1 MNQVRLVLA
10 LLVVSG
16 ALSSNAQQFDGD
28 RQDGVSGGI
37 CQAGHHCPPGGPG
50 GGGGGS
56 NVDPSPYDPRP
67 GRPDRPDHHP
77 VPGPQRPDR
86 PDRPDHPG
94 FPDHHPVP
102 GPQRPD
108 RPDYPNNPGLPDYPN
123 QPGYPND
130 SNQPYPNQP
139 NNPNYPNQPNYPNY
153 PSSDRREIYVSRRV
167 QNEQMD
173 LMQLAG
179 LNSYND
185 RGTTIESVEVIAQPG
200 AVKSALALN
209 VDGYI
214 VASQN
219 YPSSDNMLY
228 PNRQLVIG
236 QNFNQMSLGVRG
248 VLYID
253 RIIVNLR
260 SNGYYPQPQP
270 QPQPPYGDL
279 TAPGYVNQ
287 TFYSNVTL
295 DVIRI
300 TNLQQYRGYHVT
312 AVTVRGRGDSN
323 GSARVVINGVV
334 AGRVD
339 LTYGGTT
346 VNMPI
351 NTVVGQNLQ
360 SLNLQVVPTTT
371 IDSVEVVLSRY

>member
-1 MNQVRLVLA
+1 
-10 LLVVSG
+10 
-16 ALSSNAQQFDGD
+16 
-28 RQDGVSGGI
+28 
-37 CQAGHHCPPGGPG
+37 
-50 GGGGGS
+50 
-56 NVDPSPYDPRP
+56 
-67 GRPDRPDHHP
+67 
-77 VPGPQRPDR
+77 
-86 PDRPDHPG
+86 
-94 FPDHHPVP
+94 
-102 GPQRPD
+102 
-108 RPDYPNNPGLPDYPN
+108 
-123 QPGYPND
+123 
-130 SNQPYPNQP
+130 
-139 NNPNYPNQPNYPNY
+139 
-153 PSSDRREIYVSRRV
+153 
-167 QNEQMD
+167 MD

-185 RGTTIESVEVIAQPG
+185 RGTAIESVEVIAQPG
-200 AVKSALALN
+200 AVQSSLSLN

-214 VASQN
+214 VAGQN
-219 YPSSDNMLY
+219 YPSSYNTLY
-228 PNRQLVIG
+228 PNRQLVVG

-253 RIIVNLR
+253 RIIVNIR
-260 SNGYYPQPQP
+260 SNGYNPQP

-300 TNLQQYRGYHVT
+300 TNLQRYRGYHVT
-312 AVTVRGRGDSN
+312 AVTVRGRGNSN

-339 LTYGGTT
+339 LTYGGDT

-351 NTVVGQNLQ
+351 DTVVGQNLQ